1 MAGMSGLVR
10 ADSEVGRRGAPRMR
24 RSASRS
30 LLIAVIALAATAAP
44 AAAADFVPA
53 AGTYTVDTTALKLTG
68 PGTDITGANEGGIA
82 TFRFGI
88 VNIANTVTINAA
100 GSRPFRIIAG
110 GNLTHAGTINSN
122 GGSATNFVAGPIA
135 GGAGGGAG
143 GAQHPNAG
151 AGPGGGKT
159 GVGTADGAGG
169 GGFGG
174 VGARGA
180 GIAPLAAG
188 GVAYGNLNASPTS
201 LPGGSGGGGASSG
214 GGSGTG
220 GGGGGGA
227 VALFG
232 QFVTVTGT
240 VRVDGGGGA
249 VGGCGA
255 SAGGSGGGIVIHG
268 DTVDVSGLLLARGGD
283 GGRGGFC
290 AHGGGGGGGRIAYQ
304 YRTLVASGTAL
315 VNGGVSGVR
324 DTTGCC
330 PGGVVGPDPTGAAGV
345 VTKLQAADSA
355 TTPATS
361 VTSSTATLNGTINAR
376 GNPTTYFFDF
386 GPTTDYGIQVPGG
399 GGNAGSDSSP
409 RALSEAVG
417 GLQPNTTYHYRLVA
431 VDSLGFTTLGP
442 DIGFTTPAAPA
453 PAPPP
458 SGGGGGGGTGP
469 QADPT
474 RILIA
479 MPFAFSKSTN
489 RWTRFTLLQIK
500 AIPIAS
506 TLKVTC
512 KAPKGK
518 KCPGGNSYTKRNAF
532 GTVSLKKWLKKKL
545 PAGTKMT
552 VTVTKAGN
560 YIGAVKIMTIRKKN
574 RPRFTDRCLLPGATR
589 AVGC

>member
-1 MAGMSGLVR
+1 M
-10 ADSEVGRRGAPRMR
+10 
-24 RSASRS
+24 
-30 LLIAVIALAATAAP
+30 
-44 AAAADFVPA
+44 
-53 AGTYTVDTTALKLTG
+53 
-68 PGTDITGANEGGIA
+68 
-82 TFRFGI
+82 
-88 VNIANTVTINAA
+88 NIANTVTINAA
-100 GSRPFRIIAG
+100 GSRPFRIIAA

-143 GAQHPNAG
+143 GGAQPERRSRSG
-151 AGPGGGKT
+151 WRKDRR
-159 GVGTADGAGG
+159 GTADGAGG

-188 GVAYGNLNASPTS
+188 GVAYGNLDAVPQHLSRAAA
-201 LPGGSGGGGASSG
+201 GAAAPHRRRQWHRRRWRRRRSRALRPVRDRHRHRSRRWRRWCRRRLRCVG
-214 GGSGTG
+214 RRLR
-220 GGGGGGA
+220 A
-227 VALFG
+227 VA
-232 QFVTVTGT
+232 
-240 VRVDGGGGA
+240 
-249 VGGCGA
+249 
-255 SAGGSGGGIVIHG
+255 IVVHG